1 MEKLSRYRKGL
12 VLAAFVLDCSVAISW
27 LMPDEYFEAHFLDQ
41 VAEKG
46 AIVPSL
52 WSLEV
57 GNVLLLAE
65 RHKRISAEQRHKALY
80 TLLELPIIVD
90 PMTSHHAWLETM
102 ELAERYGLT
111 LYDASYL
118 ELALRRSLPLA
129 TFDKPLKRAAELAGV
144 AQP

>member
-1 MEKLSRYRKGL
+1 
-12 VLAAFVLDCSVAISW
+12 
-27 LMPDEYFEAHFLDQ
+27 MPDESCDTASLDQ

-65 RHKRISAEQRHKALY
+65 RRKRISSDQRHKALY
-80 TLLELPIIVD
+80 TLTELPIIAD
-90 PMTSHHAWLETM
+90 TMTAQHAWLETM
-102 ELAERYGLT
+102 ALAENYSLT

-118 ELALRRSLPLA
+118 ELALRYTLPLM
-129 TFDKPLKRAAELAGV
+129 TLDKSLARAADLAGIKR
-144 AQP
+144 P

>member
-1 MEKLSRYRKGL
+1 
-12 VLAAFVLDCSVAISW
+12 
-27 LMPDEYFEAHFLDQ
+27 MPDESFDASSLNH

-52 WSLEV
+52 WSLEI
-57 GNVLLLAE
+57 GNVLLIAE
-65 RHKRISAEQRHKALY
+65 RNKRISSEQRHKALY
-80 TLLELPIIVD
+80 VLAELPIVVD
-90 PMTSHHAWLETM
+90 TMTSQHAWLETM

-129 TFDKPLKRAAELAGV
+129 TFDKALKRAAELAGITV
-144 AQP
+144 SGTIHNNPTEVLS